1 MSRLMEQANIIGG
14 ACIMVLAG
22 VFGQYWFLFLG
33 FLALNIADWLSGWQV
48 AVMNHESSSSKGAK
62 GVLKKVWYWVII
74 GIAFFI
80 GFSFE
85 EMGSKLNLPLGFMP
99 LVGWFVL
106 ANYLVNEIRSIVE
119 NLVLMGIDIPEFFI
133 KGLDV
138 SARLIE
144 RGANGELPKEVG
156 KNENH

>member
-1 MSRLMEQANIIGG
+1 MMSRLMEQANIIGG
-14 ACIMVLAG
+14 ACVMVLVG

-33 FLALNIADWLSGWQV
+33 FLVLNIVDWVSGWQV
-48 AVMNHESSSSKGAK
+48 AVMNHKSSSSIGAK

-85 EMGSKLNLPLGFMP
+85 EMGAKLGIPLGFMP

-106 ANYLVNEIRSIVE
+106 ANYLVNEIRSITE
-119 NLVLMGIDIPEFFI
+119 NLVLMGVDVPEFFI
-133 KGLDV
+133 EGLAV

-144 RGANGELPKEVG
+144 RAANGEVPKEAE
-156 KNENH
+156 KDD

>member
-22 VFGQYWFLFLG
+22 IFGQYWFLFLG

-48 AVMNHESSSSKGAK
+48 AVMNHKSSSAIGAK

-85 EMGSKLNLPLGFMP
+85 KMGAKLGLPLGFMP
-99 LVGWFVL
+99 LIGWFVL
-106 ANYLVNEIRSIVE
+106 ANYLVNEIRSITE
-119 NLVLMGIDIPEFFI
+119 NLVLMGVPIPDFFI

-144 RGANGELPKEVG
+144 RAASGEVAKEAE
-156 KNENH
+156 KDENY

>member
-14 ACIMVLAG
+14 ACVMVLAG

-33 FLALNIADWLSGWQV
+33 FLVLNIADWISGWQV
-48 AVMNHESSSSKGAK
+48 AVMNHKSSSSIGAK

-85 EMGSKLNLPLGFMP
+85 KMGTKIGVSLSFMP
-99 LVGWFVL
+99 LIGWFVL
-106 ANYLVNEIRSIVE
+106 ANYLVNEIRSITE
-119 NLVLMGIDIPEFFI
+119 NLVLMGVTIPDFFI

-144 RGANGELPKEVG
+144 RAASGEMAKEEE
-156 KNENH
+156 KNEQN

>member
-14 ACIMVLAG
+14 ACVMVLAG

-85 EMGSKLNLPLGFMP
+85 EMGAKLDLPLGFMP
-99 LVGWFVL
+99 LIGWFVL

-119 NLVLMGIDIPEFFI
+119 NLVLMGVDVPEFFI
-133 KGLDV
+133 KGLAV

-144 RGANGELPKEVG
+144 RGANGGLPKEAE
-156 KNENH
+156 KDENL

>member
-14 ACIMVLAG
+14 ACMMVLVG

-33 FLALNIADWLSGWQV
+33 FLALNIVDWLSGWQV
-48 AVMNHESSSSKGAK
+48 AVMNHKSSSRVGAK
-62 GVLKKVWYWVII
+62 GILKKVWYWVII

-85 EMGSKLNLPLGFMP
+85 EMGARLGVPLGFMP

-106 ANYLVNEIRSIVE
+106 ANYLVNEIRSITE
-119 NLVLMGIDIPEFFI
+119 NLVLMGVDVPEFFI
-133 KGLDV
+133 RGLDV

-144 RGANGELPKEVG
+144 RAADSEIPKEAE
-156 KNENH
+156 KNESH

>member
-1 MSRLMEQANIIGG
+1 MSRLMEQANICGG
-14 ACIMVLAG
+14 ACAMVLVG
-22 VFGQYWFLFLG
+22 VFGQYWFLFIG
-33 FLALNIADWLSGWQV
+33 FLVLNVVDWLSGWQV
-48 AVMNHESSSSKGAK
+48 AVMNHKSSSAIGAK

-85 EMGSKLNLPLGFMP
+85 EMGAKLGIPLGFMP
-99 LVGWFVL
+99 LIGWFVL

-119 NLVLMGIDIPEFFI
+119 NLVLMGVTIPDYFI

-144 RGANGELPKEVG
+144 QTADAKIPKEAE
-156 KNENH
+156 KDD

>member
-22 VFGQYWFLFLG
+22 IFGQYWFLFLG

-48 AVMNHESSSSKGAK
+48 AVLNHKSSSAIGAK
-62 GVLKKVWYWVII
+62 GIMKKVWYWVII

-85 EMGSKLNLPLGFMP
+85 QMGAKLGIPLDFMP

-119 NLVLMGIDIPEFFI
+119 NLVLMGIDVPEFFV

-144 RGANGELPKEVG
+144 RGANGELPKEG
-156 KNENH
+156 KNSEDL

>member
-1 MSRLMEQANIIGG
+1 
-14 ACIMVLAG
+14 MVLAG
-22 VFGQYWFLFLG
+22 IFGQYWFLFLG

-85 EMGSKLNLPLGFMP
+85 EMGTKLGIPLGFMP

-119 NLVLMGIDIPEFFI
+119 NLVLMGVDVPEFFI
-133 KGLDV
+133 EGLAV

-144 RGANGELPKEVG
+144 RGANSEVTKGGGKE
-156 KNENH
+156 